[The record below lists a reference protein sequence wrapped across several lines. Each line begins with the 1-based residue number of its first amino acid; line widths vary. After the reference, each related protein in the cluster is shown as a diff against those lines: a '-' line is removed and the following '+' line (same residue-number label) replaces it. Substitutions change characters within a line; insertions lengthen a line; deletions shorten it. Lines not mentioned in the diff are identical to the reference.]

1 MRRLLAMT
9 FLSAGVSASLAVMA
23 ADAPTK
29 SGDSWELASNAS
41 WVDSRLVR
49 SEGWVPMTQGGRR
62 YYCRKEARPFS
73 RLNARMV
80 CGDADTVELNY
91 NNRSIGRTQTSIN
104 VP

>member
-9 FLSAGVSASLAVMA
+9 FLSAGVSASLAVVA

-29 SGDSWELASNAS
+29 SANSWELASNAS

-49 SEGWVPMTQGGRR
+49 SEGWVPMTQGGKR
-62 YYCRKEARPFS
+62 YYCRKEAPPFS

-91 NNRSIGRTQTSIN
+91 NNRSVGRTQTSIN